1 MSQEVPGD
9 SRGRRVEGLHL
20 PHLRR
25 KRQAGFP
32 HEAGR
37 PPSPTVSA
45 SSSPTATPAPAV
57 VTSGEAV
64 KAYREQLNAMEAE
77 DNLKYE
83 LKDSVEAKLLAWKK
97 GKETN
102 LRALLASLD
111 TILWDDLIK
120 DMGGKPDMAALI
132 TGGGVKKWYM
142 KSVARVHP
150 DKLNANNSTVEQRM
164 IAGGVFGA
172 LNEAWLAFKH
182 ELAFGVSRPFISLTG
197 DKFAIGTPRTRPRPA
212 GHDGIANDWVWI
224 AALTDSSWFGALDDP
239 QLPTVIQTLS
249 AKLYDMDKF
258 AMNGYRIRAWITVEA
273 TFIDRKAPIPH
284 GTPLRSPRLRW
295 RGINCIHQK
304 KPVAVRIRRPFLPSQ
319 AKVPRQRIPP
329 VPALVLI

>member
-1 MSQEVPGD
+1 
-9 SRGRRVEGLHL
+9 
-20 PHLRR
+20 
-25 KRQAGFP
+25 
-32 HEAGR
+32 
-37 PPSPTVSA
+37 
-45 SSSPTATPAPAV
+45 
-57 VTSGEAV
+57 
-64 KAYREQLNAMEAE
+64 MEAE

-182 ELAFGVSRPFISLTG
+182 KLAFGISRPFISLTG

-212 GHDGIANDWVWI
+212 GHDGIANDW
-224 AALTDSSWFGALDDP
+224 GATGGSLQEESVRYNLRDFCR
-239 QLPTVIQTLS
+239 LS
-249 AKLYDMDKF
+249 ATAGLSKRKSTFSEGETTVAPPFHLP
-258 AMNGYRIRAWITVEA
+258 AWIPAVLKAQWGRNPGDLSGPRERRAASSLSNSEEA
-273 TFIDRKAPIPH
+273 NMCC
-284 GTPLRSPRLRW
+284 W
-295 RGINCIHQK
+295 
-304 KPVAVRIRRPFLPSQ
+304 
-319 AKVPRQRIPP
+319 
-329 VPALVLI
+329 